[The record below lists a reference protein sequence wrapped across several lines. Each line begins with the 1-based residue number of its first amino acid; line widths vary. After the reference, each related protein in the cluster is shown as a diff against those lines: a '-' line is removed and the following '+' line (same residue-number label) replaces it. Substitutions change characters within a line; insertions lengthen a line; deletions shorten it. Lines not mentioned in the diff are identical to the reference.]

1 MGESLLQQDL
11 VAPPQGLETH
21 RLAAAPI
28 RRLETSNDGPVAFL
42 YDQSFA
48 QSIALSRPRIL
59 SEFSAELDL
68 EDAHLKDL
76 ALRGALMT
84 WELAAREPI
93 AIDLQ
98 MGTPLTPR
106 ELGRG
111 RWLPPQRA
119 FLDVPSGILR
129 LDSHGS
135 LPFAERK
142 PRFEGVTIPV
152 PPGRYIATL
161 HRRDE
166 TAVRQSPG
174 LWRNPVDVITLTD
187 VNALRLT
194 RRPVPILL
202 YPVPESERWE
212 GRYSAGPDGFEG
224 LLVGRVGRLNSL
236 AVNLDRNAAE
246 AMGLAPG
253 AFITVTAGARKYE
266 ALYLG
271 DIRIDEVLEQHG
283 SYTLAE
289 LRAAAPF
296 LAYRDQWKRERRMQP
311 STVLVLSGTSTG
323 TYDFSGLAA
332 GMPVG
337 LRIDD
342 RAREPLRWKDEG

>member
-1 MGESLLQQDL
+1 MVGPLLQRD
-11 VAPPQGLETH
+11 VIAPPRPFETH
-21 RLAAAPI
+21 RGAAAPI
-28 RRLETSNDGPVAFL
+28 RRLQIPNDGPVAFL
-42 YDQSFA
+42 YDQSSA
-48 QSIALSRPRIL
+48 QSIALARPKVL
-59 SEFSAELDL
+59 GEFSAELDL
-68 EDAHLKDL
+68 EDAPLKDL

-84 WELAAREPI
+84 WELAEREPI

-98 MGTPLTPR
+98 IGTPLTPR

-111 RWLPPQRA
+111 KWLPQQRA

-135 LPFAERK
+135 LPFAELK
-142 PRFEGVTIPV
+142 PRFEGAILHV

-166 TAVRQSPG
+166 TAAGQSPG
-174 LWRNPVDVITLTD
+174 LWGNPVDIITLTD

-194 RRPVPILL
+194 RRPVSILL
-202 YPVPESERWE
+202 YPMPESERWE
-212 GRYSAGPDGFEG
+212 GRYSAGRDGFEG
-224 LLVGRVGRLNSL
+224 LLVGRVGALNSL
-236 AVNLDRNAAE
+236 AVNMDRNAAE
-246 AMGLAPG
+246 AMRLASG
-253 AFITVTAGARKYE
+253 AFITVTAGARRYE

-296 LAYRDQWKRERRMQP
+296 LAYRDQWKRERRNQP

-337 LRIDD
+337 VRIDD
-342 RAREPLRWKDEG
+342 RSPEPLRWREEK